1 MDYPPTAVW
10 MGRPTSEVSPKPS
23 AEQGVLCCK
32 RSFMQ
37 QKTYLAMFPE
47 NIKIRLLKRTC
58 SDRSIMTGQMD
69 YSLYRYM
76 RLD

>member
-1 MDYPPTAVW
+1 MCAYGSINGQSDFGGQPQ
-10 MGRPTSEVSPKPS
+10 PS